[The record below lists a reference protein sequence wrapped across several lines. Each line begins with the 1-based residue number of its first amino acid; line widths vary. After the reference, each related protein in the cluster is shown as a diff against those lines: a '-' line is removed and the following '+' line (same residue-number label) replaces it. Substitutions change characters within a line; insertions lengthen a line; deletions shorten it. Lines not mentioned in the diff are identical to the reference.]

1 MYSLYNVRR
10 WGSLAPHLVLEE
22 LEVPY
27 QNIWMTPE
35 SVHQARFRELSPSG
49 LIPVLRLDDGRTVM
63 ESAAIVTFLTDANP
77 GAVLAPRPGSA
88 DHAVYLGWLS
98 FMSSNLYQA
107 INLTVSPEVFA
118 DGEAAQA
125 ALKARA
131 IERCHVLFDVIEAR
145 LSQEGPWLL
154 GDAFS
159 AGDIY
164 LFMMAIWAEPSEAA
178 LHDRCPWI
186 GQVCNGVRDRPRLAA
201 AIEAHGV
208 SKVGGPSVP

>member
-35 SVHQARFRELSPSG
+35 KVRDASFRELSPAG
-49 LIPVLRLDDGRTVM
+49 LIPVLRFDDGRSVI
-63 ESAAIVTFLTDANP
+63 ESAAIVTFLADAHP
-77 GAVLAPRPGSA
+77 KAGLAPRPGTA

-107 INLTVSPEVFA
+107 INLTVDPGAFA
-118 DGEAAQA
+118 EGEAAQA
-125 ALKARA
+125 ALKAGA
-131 IERCHVLFDVIEAR
+131 IERSRELFDVIEAKLR
-145 LSQEGPWLL
+145 QEGPWLL
-154 GDAFS
+154 GEGFS
-159 AGDIY
+159 AADLY
-164 LFMMAIWAEPSEAA
+164 LFMMAIWAAPSEAA
-178 LHDRCPWI
+178 LHDRCPSI
-186 GQVCNGVRDRPRLAA
+186 GAVCNRVRERPRLGA

-208 SKVGGPSVP
+208 GKVGGPHG

>member
-35 SVHQARFRELSPSG
+35 TVRDPAFRELSPSG

-63 ESAAIVTFLTDANP
+63 ESAAIVTFLGDAHP
-77 GAVLAPRPGSA
+77 GAGLAPRPGTA

-98 FMSSNLYQA
+98 FMSSNLYGALNLA
-107 INLTVSPEVFA
+107 ISPDSFA
-118 DGEAAQA
+118 PDETACA
-125 ALKARA
+125 ALKSRA
-131 IERCHVLFDVIEAR
+131 VERTHELFDIIEAKLR
-145 LSQEGPWLL
+145 QEGPWLL
-154 GDAFS
+154 GDSFS
-159 AGDIY
+159 AADLY
-164 LFMMAIWAEPSEAA
+164 LFMLAMWAEPSEAA
-178 LHDRCPWI
+178 LHERCPWI
-186 GQVCNGVRDRPRLAA
+186 GAVCNGVRERPRLAA

-208 SKVGGPSVP
+208 AKVGGPRD

>member
-35 SVHQARFRELSPSG
+35 TVRDAAFRDLSPLG

-63 ESAAIVTFLTDANP
+63 ESAAIVTFLGDAHP
-77 GAVLAPRPGSA
+77 KGKLAPRPGTA

-98 FMSSNLYQA
+98 FMSSNLYGALNLAISPQA
-107 INLTVSPEVFA
+107 YA
-118 DGEAAQA
+118 QGEAACA
-125 ALKARA
+125 ALKSRA
-131 IERCHVLFDVIEAR
+131 VERSQQLFDILEAKLR
-145 LSQEGPWLL
+145 QEGPWLL
-154 GDAFS
+154 GDGFS
-159 AGDIY
+159 AGDLY
-164 LFMMAIWAEPSEAA
+164 LLMLAMWAEPSEAA
-178 LHDRCPWI
+178 LHARCPWI
-186 GQVCNGVRDRPRLAA
+186 GAVCNRVRERPRLGA

-208 SKVGGPSVP
+208 AKVGGQVG